1 MDDKGLV
8 YTLDAVLALIPVIIV
23 IFGVSN
29 FMASV
34 EPANPLPS
42 SQNAQDILELMTYSE
57 VNHVSVLEKISL
69 ILSSGNNSRA
79 SITDAQKIASSF
91 LDEKLTGTDYL
102 LTEENQLRGEIL
114 AGKMD
119 LKKEDNVATASRNC
133 GNYTF
138 RIYIK

>member
-1 MDDKGLV
+1 MDDKGLA

-34 EPANPLPS
+34 EPAHHVHS
-42 SQNAQDILELMTYSE
+42 SQNAQDILELMSYSKT
-57 VNHVSVLEKISL
+57 NHISVLEKISL

-91 LDEKLTGTDYL
+91 LDEKLAGTDYL

-119 LKKEDNVATASRNC
+119 LKKEDNLATASRNC